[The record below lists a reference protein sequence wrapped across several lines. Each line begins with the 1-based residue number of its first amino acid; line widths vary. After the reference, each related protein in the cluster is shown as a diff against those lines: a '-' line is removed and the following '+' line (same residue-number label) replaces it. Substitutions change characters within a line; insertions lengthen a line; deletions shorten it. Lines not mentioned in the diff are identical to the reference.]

1 MFKTFY
7 YFFLNVCGYFACVSV
22 MLLERGPGHQNSCE
36 GVVSHH
42 WWWGGTLELTP
53 GPLEE
58 LLVLLTIS
66 PASASLEVRQL

>member
-22 MLLERGPGHQNSCE
+22 LLERGPGHQNSCE